1 MKKLLA
7 LLLSLSA
14 SLALAPTAQAADAA
28 AAKQAS
34 TDRVISHV
42 DMKKTLERPDG
53 VTILDLRRNTD
64 YDKDTLTMPA
74 ARRFDPDKIA
84 EWSGTL
90 PKDKEIL
97 LFCAHGRSI
106 SNASVDYLTKHGY
119 KARLIAGGF
128 DTWKEAGGATAPKL
142 P

>member
-1 MKKLLA
+1 MKNGIAVLIALA
-7 LLLSLSA
+7 A
-14 SLALAPTAQAADAA
+14 SLAFVPAAHAADAA
-28 AAKQAS
+28 AANQPS
-34 TDRVISHV
+34 TDRVISHA

-53 VTILDLRRNTD
+53 VTILDLRRNDD

-90 PKDKEIL
+90 PKDKEVL

-128 DTWKEAGGATAPKL
+128 DTWKEAGGATAPKSR
-142 P
+142 